1 MIEGKNIS
9 KDFVSRKI
17 FFAFGN
23 RCHTDSVGNSF
34 LDKIVFGHF
43 CEGCRKTDR
52 RESEGGR
59 SFRI

>member
-1 MIEGKNIS
+1 MIEGKTYQ
-9 KDFVSRKI
+9 KI
-17 FFAFGN
+17 LYSGRFFAFGN